1 MQNNLEIIKNE
12 AIKYNSSIEVMTN
25 ELSEVYHY
33 SRSFTTDID
42 YKLITVKLNIPLVGI
57 DKKKNYSRILLYLDN
72 DMICDGSI
80 WSHVEWE
87 LKPIYLEGIGVNIKK
102 GEHSVKLMC
111 SVTGGKLNIPY
122 FDTSSA
128 LNTIKPPL
136 SSKLIIIGQN

>member
-1 MQNNLEIIKNE
+1 MVNTK
-12 AIKYNSSIEVMTN
+12 

-42 YKLITVKLNIPLVGI
+42 CKLITVKLNIPLVGI
-57 DKKKNYSRILLYLDN
+57 NEKKNYSRILLYLDN

-102 GEHSVKLMC
+102 GDHSVKLMC
-111 SVTGGKLNIPY
+111 SVAGGKLNIPY
-122 FDTSSA
+122 FDTSCA

>member
-12 AIKYNSSIEVMTN
+12 TIKYNSAILVKTK

-57 DKKKNYSRILLYLDN
+57 NEKKNYSRILLYLDN

-102 GEHSVKLMC
+102 GDHSVKLMC
-111 SVTGGKLNIPY
+111 SVTGEKLNIPY
-122 FDTSSA
+122 FDTSCA